1 MAVITLISDMGVS
14 DYYVAA
20 VKGTLLSNAPDATIV
35 DITHQVP
42 PFNIV
47 YAAFVLKHCF
57 RDFPKGTVHII
68 GVLPEADE
76 QTNHLAILYDG
87 HYFIGADNG
96 VFSLIFDRE
105 PDHIVVLNVDNQSD
119 ELTFPS
125 KTIFAPAA
133 AFLSRGG
140 TLEVIGASV
149 MDFKRS
155 IQLLPTTNNDLLKGS
170 VVHIDHY
177 GNLITNISK
186 SEFERQCKGR
196 YFDIIFGKSTNI
208 IRNISAQYN
217 EVSESKA
224 VAVFTTNGLLEIAIN
239 RGAKGHGGG
248 ASQLFGI
255 KIHDVIRIEFYDHK
269 NS

>member
-20 VKGTLLSNAPDATIV
+20 VKGTLLSNAPEAIII
-35 DITHQVP
+35 DITHEVP

-105 PDHIVVLNVDNQSD
+105 PDHIVVLSVDNQSN
-119 ELTFPS
+119 ELTFPT
-125 KTIFAPAA
+125 KTIFASAA

-155 IQLLPTTNNDLLKGS
+155 IQLLPTTHNNLLKGS

-177 GNLITNISK
+177 GNLITNITK
-186 SEFERQCKGR
+186 TEFERQGKGKA
-196 YFDIIFGKSTNI
+196 FQIEFGKSHYNI
-208 IRNISAQYN
+208 NSISKQYN

-224 VAVFTTNGLLEIAIN
+224 VAIFTTNGLLEIAIN

-255 KIHDVIRIEFYDHK
+255 KIHDIIRIEFYDHK